1 MLFLCYAEADC
12 LCGDVKAEKGKY
24 CYEELISS
32 APGVIKAVSCSRTK
46 YEDSTITEEIERERE
61 PWGRRERERDYRWD
75 AAAGILMPSFRQNL
89 LHCLCKQDQTAH
101 DGAKPDP
108 KSAPSLS
115 TMS

>member
-46 YEDSTITEEIERERE
+46 YEDSTITEEIERERA
-61 PWGRRERERDYRWD
+61 PGKKRERETIV
-75 AAAGILMPSFRQNL
+75 GMRQL
-89 LHCLCKQDQTAH
+89 VF
-101 DGAKPDP
+101 
-108 KSAPSLS
+108 
-115 TMS
+115 